1 MRSRLPEWLR
11 ALAPRSSRPQVP
23 DVESPTWQF
32 DDRLVARLDTLGRA
46 RGPRGGAR
54 ARAFLEGMWATGP
67 AHRTELW
74 RTLWTRS
81 RIRFPHHGSESR
93 HLPPPLVDFLLGE
106 DTGSPHEPAVRLVA
120 GLSIDTR
127 WVSAAEVAGAVVEMT
142 RFHPDEQ
149 TRRRLGD
156 LLSRTDQPAL
166 LAVLQETFVTGLDT
180 CRFPVSG
187 GRPAVR
193 TLWENTGAPGDDAAA
208 VPSRVLDAVLANRN
222 LPVPGL
228 RRFAGEVD
236 TAVVLAVLR
245 DGPDALHDFDATEAV
260 RSLWHQLIGP
270 GQPGGLVETCRR
282 ALRSLPPGPLRE
294 AVCADVAHP
303 EALAAALDAG
313 YRPADPEQ
321 LPLFLAETR
330 QWAEFLEIDPTAD
343 RLYTSGV
350 RNVSDEQTLWTLLTT
365 AQDETAPTVARD
377 AARRALHDLGPGPAR
392 DHLCDEATYG
402 PGEALR
408 AVVGAGHLPSDPA
421 AVPGFL
427 FLTGQWDRYDA
438 ADPDGAL
445 LRAYCT
451 DVVRYEFERDRYR
464 TAAELAGRPSPC
476 GPRPSETPG
485 YRPGGTGVAGTGG
498 FSC

>member
-1 MRSRLPEWLR
+1 MGSGQPRWLR
-11 ALAPRSSRPQVP
+11 ALVPRSSQPQVP
-23 DVESPTWQF
+23 DVESRIWRV
-32 DDRLVARLDTLGRA
+32 DHRLVERLDTLDGA
-46 RGPRGGAR
+46 GGERAR
-54 ARAFLEGMWATGP
+54 ARARAALEGMWGAGP

-74 RTLWTRS
+74 RTLWRP
-81 RIRFPHHGSESR
+81 IRFHHHGSESR

-106 DTGSPHEPAVRLVA
+106 DTDSPHEPAVRLVA
-120 GLSIDTR
+120 GLSIETP
-127 WVSAAEVAGAVVEMT
+127 WVSAAEVARAVVEMT

-149 TRRRLGD
+149 IRRRLGD
-156 LLSRTDQPAL
+156 LLSRTNQPAL
-166 LAVLQETFVTGLDT
+166 LAVLQETFVKGLDT
-180 CRFPVSG
+180 CQFPVSG

-193 TLWENTGAPGDDAAA
+193 TLWENTGAPGDDADA

-236 TAVVLAVLR
+236 AAVVLAVLR
-245 DGPDALHDFDATEAV
+245 DGPEALRDFDATVAV
-260 RSLWHQLIGP
+260 RSLSRQLNGP

-282 ALRSLPPGPLRE
+282 TLRSLPPGPLRE

-321 LPLFLAETR
+321 LPLFLAKTR

-343 RLYTSGV
+343 RLYTSCV
-350 RNVSDEQTLWTLLTT
+350 RNASDEQMLWTLLTT
-365 AQDETAPTVARD
+365 AEGDDAPTAARD

-392 DHLCDEATYG
+392 DHLCDAATRG
-402 PGEALR
+402 HGEALR
-408 AVVGAGHLPSDPA
+408 AVVGAGHLPSDPE
-421 AVPGFL
+421 AVPAFL
-427 FLTGQWDRYDA
+427 FLTGQWERYDA

-445 LRAYCT
+445 LRAYCAN
-451 DVVRYEFERDRYR
+451 VLKYEFQRDQYR

-476 GPRPSETPG
+476 GPRPPEPPQ

-498 FSC
+498 FTSF